1 MVEESAKMR
10 VRWLLLLVLVSVLS
24 LAAGCAAF
32 FVPAQADYGEEI
44 PFAPGRIVQYPDFA
58 LEYVGQHRVTSDV
71 YPRGFLY
78 YDFLVSRDGM
88 VQDVA
93 WTDGT
98 GEIGPVNFTFDG
110 VAYTLEV
117 TDRDGMGPFT
127 AGQVVVKEAT
137 Q

>member
-1 MVEESAKMR
+1 MR

-24 LAAGCAAF
+24 LATGCAAF
-32 FVPAQADYGEEI
+32 FVPAQADYGAEI
-44 PFAPGRIVQYPDFA
+44 PFAPGRAVQYPDFA
-58 LEYVGQHRVTSDV
+58 LEYVGQHRVIPEQ

-78 YDFLVSRDGM
+78 YDFRVNRDDL

-98 GEIGPVNFTFDG
+98 GEIGPVDFTFDG

-117 TDRDGMGPFT
+117 TDRSGMEPFT
-127 AGQVVVKEAT
+127 AGQVVVRKAT

>member
-10 VRWLLLLVLVSVLS
+10 VRWLLLLVLVAVLS

-32 FVPAQADYGEEI
+32 FVPTQADYGAEI
-44 PFAPGRIVQYPDFA
+44 PFAPGRTVQYPDFA
-58 LEYVGQHRVTSDV
+58 LEYIGQHRVTSDA

-78 YDFLVSRDGM
+78 YDFLVSRDGV

-98 GEIGPVNFTFDG
+98 GEIGPVDFTFDG
-110 VAYTLEV
+110 AAYALEV
-117 TDRDGMGPFT
+117 TDRSGMEPFT
-127 AGQVVVKEAT
+127 AGRVVVKEAT

>member
-1 MVEESAKMR
+1 MR
-10 VRWLLLLVLVSVLS
+10 VRWLLLLVLVSGLS

-32 FVPAQADYGEEI
+32 FVPAQADYGEEVA
-44 PFAPGRIVQYPDFA
+44 FAPGRAVQYPDFA

-98 GEIGPVNFTFDG
+98 GEIGPVDFTFDG
-110 VAYTLEV
+110 VAYTREMDEETEAPALFCWRHV
-117 TDRDGMGPFT
+117 LNAGP
-127 AGQVVVKEAT
+127 EPP
-137 Q
+137 

>member
-1 MVEESAKMR
+1 MR

-24 LAAGCAAF
+24 LATGCTAF
-32 FVPAQADYGEEI
+32 FVPAQADYGEET
-44 PFAPGRIVQYPDFA
+44 PFAAGRTVQYPDFA

-78 YDFLVSRDGM
+78 YDFLASHDGI

-98 GEIGPVNFTFDG
+98 GEIGPVDFTFDG
-110 VAYTLEV
+110 AAYTLEV
-117 TDRDGMGPFT
+117 IDRDGMGPFT
-127 AGQVVVKEAT
+127 AGQVVVRKAT

>member
-1 MVEESAKMR
+1 MR
-10 VRWLLLLVLVSVLS
+10 KRLLLVLVIVLA
-24 LAAGCAAF
+24 LVTGCAGWL
-32 FVPAQADYGEEI
+32 VPAQADYGQEI
-44 PFAPGRIVQYPDFA
+44 PFAVGRKVQYPDFA

-78 YDFLVSRDGM
+78 YDFRVSRDGL

-98 GEIGPVNFTFDG
+98 GEIGPVDFVFDG
-110 VAYTLEV
+110 AAYTLEV
-117 TDRDGMGPFT
+117 TERGGMEPFA
-127 AGQVVVKEAT
+127 AGRVVVKMVA